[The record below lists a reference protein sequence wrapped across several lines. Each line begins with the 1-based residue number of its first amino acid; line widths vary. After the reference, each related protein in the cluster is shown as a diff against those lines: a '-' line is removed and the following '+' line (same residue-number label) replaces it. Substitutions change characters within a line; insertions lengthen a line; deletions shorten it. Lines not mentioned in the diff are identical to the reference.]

1 MLRSDNTEHW
11 TDAAPEAPKPKPA
24 TIKRP
29 AAVKPQFAPT
39 KRVKVDFYHAVRVAT
54 FNELHERG
62 GTHVNTDNERS
73 ARVEPDSGQ
82 SVRGSDRRHRGGKR
96 PVHEGIS
103 WHEWTDEE
111 LDRLTALRK
120 EGVTYTQIAPQVGH
134 SVYACQRM
142 GQKLKLPQKY
152 SPWNDSEVSAVAR
165 MSRQGYT
172 SGEIAMKLNRTKDSV
187 TGKINELRRKGVL

>member
-11 TDAAPEAPKPKPA
+11 TEAAPEAPKPKPA
-24 TIKRP
+24 TIRRP
-29 AAVKPQFAPT
+29 ASYKPKLAPT
-39 KRVKVDFYHAVRVAT
+39 KRVKEDFYRAVRIAT
-54 FNELHERG
+54 FNELHENG
-62 GTHVNTDNERS
+62 GTHVNTDNGRS

-96 PVHEGIS
+96 PGPERT
-103 WHEWTDEE
+103 WTDAE

-120 EGVTYTQIAPQVGH
+120 EGHTYTQIAPQVGH

-165 MSRQGYT
+165 MTRQGYT
-172 SGEIAMKLNRTKDSV
+172 SGEIARKLNRTKDSI
-187 TGKINELRRKGVL
+187 TGKINELRKRGLI